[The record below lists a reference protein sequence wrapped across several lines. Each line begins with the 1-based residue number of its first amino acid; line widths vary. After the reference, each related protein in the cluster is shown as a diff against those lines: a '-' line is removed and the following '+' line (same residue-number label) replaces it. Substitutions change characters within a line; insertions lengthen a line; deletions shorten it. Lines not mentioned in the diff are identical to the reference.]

1 MPSCQHFEIQRLR
14 RTSRAAGLGWLG
26 DALLRQYILLY
37 FEPFLSLLSP
47 RKGQVPGWD
56 LPRSP
61 TGPGGLPGGCPP
73 CGTSPPRQGL
83 SGGHADP
90 AA

>member
-1 MPSCQHFEIQRLR
+1 MPSRQNFEIQRLR
-14 RTSRAAGLGWLG
+14 QTSRAAGLGWPG

-47 RKGQVPGWD
+47 HEGQVPGWD

-61 TGPGGLPGGCPP
+61 HRSWWAPGWLSTLQDVSSQA
-73 CGTSPPRQGL
+73 GTVWRTC
-83 SGGHADP
+83 
-90 AA
+90 